1 MTVDTTY
8 LEMYCANA
16 EVNKFI
22 AEYPSD
28 EYPIVNKILNIE
40 RLDNFKKRNAV
51 YLNLLYER
59 TRKIYENHVEQLEN
73 GDWAM
78 KNTIVDDNG
87 TPVNKVEPKYK
98 DEQHEAQFKEDWN
111 KLMSSHCQMTI

>member
-1 MTVDTTY
+1 MTIDTTY
-8 LEMYCANA
+8 LDLYCANE
-16 EVNKFI
+16 EVNKFCND
-22 AEYPSD
+22 YPVVS
-28 EYPIVNKILNIE
+28 KMILGE
-40 RLDNFKKRNAV
+40 RVAKFPRENAV
-51 YLNLLYER
+51 YLNLMYEKI
-59 TRKIYENHVEQLEN
+59 RKIYENHVEQLEN

-78 KNTIVDDNG
+78 KNTVVDDNG

>member
-1 MTVDTTY
+1 MILGERV
-8 LEMYCANA
+8 A
-16 EVNKFI
+16 KFPR
-22 AEYPSD
+22 E
-28 EYPIVNKILNIE
+28 
-40 RLDNFKKRNAV
+40 NAV
-51 YLNLLYER
+51 YLNLMYEKI
-59 TRKIYENHVEQLEN
+59 RKIYENHVEQLEN

-78 KNTIVDDNG
+78 KNTVVDDNG